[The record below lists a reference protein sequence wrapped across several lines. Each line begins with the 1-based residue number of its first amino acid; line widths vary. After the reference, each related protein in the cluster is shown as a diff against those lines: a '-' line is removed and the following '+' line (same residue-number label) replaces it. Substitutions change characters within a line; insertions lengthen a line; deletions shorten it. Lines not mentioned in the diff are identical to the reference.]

1 MEFFGI
7 SLYGPQNYIKELL
20 KNGYREPT
28 SKKDVKVIMEKVLQN
43 STFPHRVG
51 YPLYNY

>member
-7 SLYGPQNYIKELL
+7 SLYGPQNYIKDSL

-28 SKKDVKVIMEKVLQN
+28 SKKEVKAIMEKILQN
-43 STFPHRVG
+43 STLPDRVG
-51 YPLYNY
+51 YIH